1 MQALSQPD
9 FARYAFGRLAG
20 VLAWQMVNVVVGFQ
34 VWKITRDPLD
44 LGFIGLAQF
53 LPFLA
58 LVLPGGQVA
67 DRFDR
72 RIIIACAYTA
82 ELAGAAILL
91 WFTLSGSTDVQ
102 IVFGAVVL
110 LGVARAFWAPAG
122 QAMTPNLV
130 PKHLLPGAVSVN
142 AVLFQCGVILGPSLG
157 GVLAI
162 FGYKVVYGIACA
174 LLTFTVLM
182 VANVRPVLP
191 QPSQGPATQW
201 RWHNVLDG
209 FRFVVS
215 KKPLLGAIS
224 LDLFAVLF
232 GGATALLPVFATDIL
247 HVDSAGLG
255 ILRAAPGVGAAIV
268 AFTLGVKPI
277 QRHAGRWMFGG
288 VAAFGVA
295 TITFGLSTNFWLSLA
310 VLAVLGA
317 GDMVSVFVRQLL
329 VQLETPDAI
338 RGRVSAVNSMFIGA
352 SNELGEFESGVTAK
366 WLGTVRAV
374 VFGGLATLVVVG
386 TYMKLFPELR
396 KLDRFPEPTH

>member
-1 MQALSQPD
+1 LQALSQPD

-20 VLAWQMVNVVVGFQ
+20 TLAWQMINVVVGFQ

-91 WFTLSGSTDVQ
+91 WFTLSGSTRVG

-110 LGVARAFWAPAG
+110 LGLARAFWAPAG

-142 AVLFQCGVILGPSLG
+142 AVLFQVGVIVGPSIG

-162 FGYKVVYGIACA
+162 FGYHVVYGIACA

-182 VANVRPVLP
+182 VGSVRPMRP
-191 QPSQGPATQW
+191 QASQGAATQW
-201 RWHNVLDG
+201 RWNNVLDG

-255 ILRAAPGVGAAIV
+255 LLRAAPGVGAAIV
-268 AFTLGVKPI
+268 ALVLGLRAI
-277 QRHAGRWMFGG
+277 ERHAGRWMFGG
-288 VAAFGVA
+288 VAVFGVA
-295 TITFGLSTNFWLSLA
+295 TIVFGLSTNFWLSLF
-310 VLAVLGA
+310 VLALLGA

-366 WLGTVRAV
+366 YLGTVRAV
-374 VFGGLATLVVVG
+374 VLGGFATLIVVSS
-386 TYMKLFPELR
+386 YMKIFPELR